1 MKSFGTQKWM
11 LGVLVAVMLTSGFS
25 WAASLE
31 KGTHGAKINARI
43 LSVRSQIIAKDYF
56 YIQQKLEITSAKR
69 DLKKNVLLMSEAL
82 RRLQSAIKD
91 PEKQKVVDFMM
102 MSLDELKSTL
112 KKDFNQ
118 ENGGLIMDYTDA
130 ILEGAQSFSAF
141 PSMANAKDM
150 FAVTALMKFNL
161 IRASKYYIAFRAGY
175 NDPLTVEEA
184 KKAVNAF
191 STLLAKVQNY
201 NYPSHLANGPVKKL
215 SKYWPASKSFYLGL
229 EKNALP
235 TIVFIST
242 KHMLGA
248 INQLIAFHKKELK

>member
-1 MKSFGTQKWM
+1 M
-11 LGVLVAVMLTSGFS
+11 LATIMLAGSFS

-31 KGTHGAKINARI
+31 EGSRGTKINARI
-43 LSVRSQIIAKDYF
+43 LSVRSQIVAKDYF
-56 YIQQKLEITSAKR
+56 YIQQKLETTSAKR
-69 DLKKNVLLMSEAL
+69 ELKKNILLMSEAL
-82 RRLQSAIKD
+82 RRLQAAVKD

-102 MSLDELKSTL
+102 MSLDELKTTL

-118 ENGGLIMDYTDA
+118 ENGGLVMDYTDA

-141 PSMANAKDM
+141 PGIDNVKDM
-150 FAVTALMKFNL
+150 FTAVALMKFNL

-191 STLLAKVQNY
+191 STLLAKVQNH

-242 KHMLGA
+242 KHMLSA